1 MPIFTATLFTIARIW
16 KQPQC
21 PSTEEWIKKTWYI
34 YTEQYYSAIKKDEIG
49 PFVELCIDLKTV
61 IQS

>member
-1 MPIFTATLFTIARIW
+1 MFITSLFIISRTGL
-16 KQPQC
+16 QPKC

>member
-1 MPIFTATLFTIARIW
+1 MFITSLFIISRTGP
-16 KQPQC
+16 QPKC

-34 YTEQYYSAIKKDEIG
+34 YREQYYSAIKKDEIG
-49 PFVELCIDLKTV
+49 PFVELCIDPKTV